1 MIQAVGLI
9 LNYRKKQPIAMG
21 KELVEKFRAKGIAVF
36 APEKDALAIGIEP
49 PFLHEKNCRN
59 IQCAL
64 TLGGDG
70 TILRAARF
78 FAPFNIPILGI
89 NMGTMGFLTE
99 VELSE
104 IDNAIEKLLNGTYW
118 IESRMMLEAQVKRE
132 GRIIQNFTGLN
143 DIVINK
149 GPLARL
155 ITLEIVVGEEFVTTY
170 KADGVIISSPT
181 GSTAY
186 SLSAGG
192 PIVYPDLEVA
202 ILTPICPHTLG
213 ARPLVLPSSK
223 TVKVSIVNQAES
235 MLTIDGQYGFPLNKE
250 DEIIIAKAAHH
261 VKMVRIKEKR
271 FFAVL
276 REKIKTAGHSVYE

>member
-1 MIQAVGLI
+1 LIEAVGLI
-9 LNYRKKQPIAMG
+9 LNYRKMQPIAMG

-36 APEKDALAIGIEP
+36 APEKDALAIGIEA
-49 PFLHEKNCRN
+49 PFLDEKDCQN

-78 FAPFNIPILGI
+78 FAPLNIPILGI

-104 IDNAIEKLLNGTYW
+104 IDHAIEKLLNGTYS
-118 IESRMMLEAQVKRE
+118 IERRMMLEAQVKRA
-132 GRIIQNFTGLN
+132 GRIVQTFTGLN

-155 ITLEIVVGEEFVTTY
+155 ITLEIFVGEEFVTTY

-192 PIVYPDLEVA
+192 PIVYPDLDVA

-223 TVKVSIVNQAES
+223 TVKVSIINQAES
-235 MLTIDGQYGFPLNKE
+235 MLTIDGQNGFPLNKE
-250 DEIIIAKAAHH
+250 DEIIIAKAAYH

-276 REKIKTAGHSVYE
+276 REKIKTAGHSVY